1 MAISR
6 QSVASLLLNHSAD
19 IRRMQRCLRKDK
31 FRATKAEVAQ
41 AWHAHSI
48 SAHASL
54 RAAANKNAQD
64 DAALEAG
71 PLAWIALPASD
82 IELLHILTSRLGC
95 KARATYYAIYFVC
108 SLVAGLTL
116 AWVSQFL
123 IFDEAIKRVSS
134 QLSSPLIGANF
145 YPAAD
150 DAGKKTNISVF
161 AIDDDDLKF
170 FKKTYP
176 VPYAFHAQMLDAF
189 GTLSPKAV
197 FIDIWF
203 HDKRDDSSIG
213 ELVDAICR
221 LHQGGTRVYLAT
233 LSADGTDTPTLR
245 SELQAITVLATG
257 PRSLENKPEACAVE
271 VAVDKA
277 VDAIDRQSWRY
288 DLVSGVAG
296 QKIFSAAAQI
306 YNDLPGNTPLTLSAS
321 PLALIWGVKGA
332 EINRRP
338 PGYGPTENT
347 GCRNNW
353 FKVEAIPMPAALRH
367 TLFVS
372 EPDLQKPFCTYHA
385 TLPLSALRN
394 MPGEALQ
401 PLIEDR
407 LIVYGGNLQSMD
419 DAQYSPV
426 HGRLAGLHMHAMALD
441 NLLHYGDQYPAAEEF
456 DLDKPYSAGTLF
468 PVAVVSVFALL
479 ATLFRWA
486 CNSLSGNPGCLPHWL
501 QRLLEKARRLRF
513 ACHIKVASWFKRAA
527 SAIHEKRFFSTALR
541 LVTACYAGL
550 KKAFVYLGL
559 SSLAGWIV
567 SWCRR
572 IALTIAMLFL
582 MAWIGLHYFHLGPLS
597 WMEYAVYPLT
607 IEFLHIG
614 PRLADYAHP
623 KLLDLSGLVKR
634 LWRKAFA

>member
-1 MAISR
+1 MR
-6 QSVASLLLNHSAD
+6 
-19 IRRMQRCLRKDK
+19 RCLRKDK
-31 FRATKAEVAQ
+31 FRATKVELAQ
-41 AWHAHSI
+41 AWHAYSI
-48 SAHASL
+48 STNESL

-64 DAALEAG
+64 DAALAEDS
-71 PLAWIALPASD
+71 LAWITLPASD
-82 IELLHILTSRLGC
+82 IELLQILTSRLGC
-95 KARATYYAIYFVC
+95 KAKATYYAVYFVC
-108 SLVAGLTL
+108 NLVAGLIL

-134 QLSSPLIGANF
+134 QLTSPLIGANF

-150 DAGKKTNISVF
+150 DVGKKTNISVF

-176 VPYAFHAQMLDAF
+176 LPYAFHAQMLDAF

-203 HDKRDDSSIG
+203 HDKRDDPSIG

-233 LSADGTDTPTLR
+233 LSPDGSDTPTLR
-245 SELQAITVLATG
+245 PELQAITVPATG
-257 PRSLENKPEACAVE
+257 PRSLENKPQACAVE

-288 DLVSGVAG
+288 DLVSGVAN
-296 QKIFSAAAQI
+296 QQIFSAAAQI
-306 YNDLPGNTPLTLSAS
+306 YNDLPGSTPLTLSAS

-353 FKVEAIPMPAALRH
+353 FTVEAIPMPAALRH
-367 TLFVS
+367 TLFAS
-372 EPDLQKPFCTYHA
+372 EPDLQKPFCAYHA

-456 DLDKPYSAGTLF
+456 DLEKPYSAGTLF
-468 PVAVVSVFALL
+468 PVAVVSVFALF

-486 CNSLSGNPGCLPHWL
+486 YSSLSGNPRCIPLCL
-501 QRLLEKARRLRF
+501 QRLLEKARRLQC
-513 ACHIKVASWFKRAA
+513 ACHIPFARWFKKTV
-527 SAIHEKRFFSTALR
+527 SANQEKRLLSTALR
-541 LVTACYAGL
+541 LVTAWYAEL
-550 KKAFVYLGL
+550 KKACIYLGL
-559 SSLAGWIV
+559 PNLVGWIV

-572 IALTIAMLFL
+572 IVLTIAMVFL

-597 WMEYAVYPLT
+597 WMEYAVYPIT

-614 PRLADYAHP
+614 KRLADYVHP
-623 KLLDLSGLVKR
+623 KLIDLSRLIKR
-634 LWRKAFA
+634 SWHKTFA